1 MLVRLE
7 EAFFFLGKPRK
18 KRLASLA
25 RLMIKKYYYSGVLI
39 FKKYYSGVL
48 IFIRKRVMRKAG

>member
-1 MLVRLE
+1 
-7 EAFFFLGKPRK
+7 
-18 KRLASLA
+18 
-25 RLMIKKYYYSGVLI
+25 MIKKYYYSGVLI